1 VRELQREKV
10 SLEAS
15 KAKVDWEVSDM
26 RAKREREEQAA
37 EERRQAQASEMERQ
51 LKHMRVRHQEDLTRV
66 RMDYDMSLAQIKQLH
81 EKDKALLEGML
92 KKCEERLRKGDS
104 EQTSNLLEVENRYL
118 RDIRNL
124 NDSFDAYKKQV
135 EKRMQQLA
143 GEKQTEVKRTEDAEA
158 LVLKLKQS
166 IRVS

>member
-1 VRELQREKV
+1 M
-10 SLEAS
+10 
-15 KAKVDWEVSDM
+15 DWEVSDM